1 MGTPA
6 DRVDEDALKA
16 DGSEPGGGSGMENIE
31 RLAGDGIRTEHEARE
46 ERRVEQLAAG
56 VGDTP
61 EEVDTGRRERERR
74 DRA

>member
-1 MGTPA
+1 MGKSA
-6 DRVDEDALKA
+6 EEMHDEMKA
-16 DGSEPGGGSGMENIE
+16 DGSEPGGGIGMENIE
-31 RLAGDGIRTEHEARE
+31 RSAGDGIRTDHAAVE

-61 EEVDTGRRERERR
+61 DVGDAGRR

>member
-1 MGTPA
+1 MGRSA
-6 DRVDEDALKA
+6 DDRSADEMKA
-16 DGSEPGGGSGMENIE
+16 DGSEPGGGVGMENIE
-31 RLAGDGIRTEHEARE
+31 RSAGDGIRTDHASSE